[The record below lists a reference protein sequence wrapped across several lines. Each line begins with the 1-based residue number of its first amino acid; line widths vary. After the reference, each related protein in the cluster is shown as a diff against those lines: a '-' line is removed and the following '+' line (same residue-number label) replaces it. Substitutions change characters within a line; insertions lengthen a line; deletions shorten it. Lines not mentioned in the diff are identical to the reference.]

1 MNAWH
6 RWRGWGRLR
15 GVVLVLGLTA
25 AVAGCGQ
32 LFTQGSGAPTLSQL
46 SSRVDSL
53 DAQVGELQAALA
65 NLSPGAPTS
74 GSPQSQAHNGIV
86 ESSLP
91 VAQVLTGVLNVRQ
104 DPSLTGTVVGT
115 LLQNAKVN
123 VLGEDGNWSQITFT
137 AAAGQHPLTGWVDSQ
152 YLGPVMDA
160 ATAGASASASTSP
173 STPAS
178 TAATHAAATSN
189 AASGTS
195 AALGGAY

>member
-65 NLSPGAPTS
+65 NLSPGAPAS

-91 VAQVLTGVLNVRQ
+91 VAQVLAGVLNVRQ
-104 DPSLTGTVVGT
+104 DPSLSGTVVGT

-137 AAAGQHPLTGWVDSQ
+137 AAAGQKPLTGWVDSQ
-152 YLGPVMDA
+152 YLGPVMDS
-160 ATAGASASASTSP
+160 ATAGATASA

-178 TAATHAAATSN
+178 TATTHAASTSSS
-189 AASGTS
+189 ASGTS

>member
-15 GVVLVLGLTA
+15 GVVLVLGLSA

-137 AAAGQHPLTGWVDSQ
+137 AAAGQQPLTGWVDSQ

-160 ATAGASASASTSP
+160 ATAGATASP
-173 STPAS
+173 STPTSA
-178 TAATHAAATSN
+178 AATHAASSSN
-189 AASGTS
+189 SASGTS
-195 AALGGAY
+195 AALGVAY